1 MIYCIDNFL
10 SNDLLKETQDHLNNN
25 EYSEVKTPG
34 KSFWTQDAPEEFVKK
49 ILRELSVKEGK
60 DLECIL
66 AFFKVSNEEVDA
78 EWRIHSDLKIA
89 GQKPDRA
96 IVLYLSPKE
105 MEELHGTAFWEHKVY
120 GKSLPDNTT
129 DEEYDRMIRSE
140 SENLDSW
147 RLSSVSGYEENRL
160 ISYPANYFHSKY
172 PNKSWK
178 NGRQVFVM
186 FYKQIDYS
194 QRLKFRPLNQLDYD
208 TICEWWTWWRW
219 PIIEKDCL
227 PQNGTGGFMVEK
239 NGVPIVCGF
248 VYTTNSKGVLL
259 EWIVSNPK
267 YKESDRKEAIELLIN
282 QVEVFCKSLGKK
294 FIFSIGRSKH
304 LMKTHE
310 KLGWQVDKKPSYEIT
325 KKI

>member
-34 KSFWTQDAPEEFVKK
+34 KSFWTQNASEEFVKK

-66 AFFKVSNEEVDA
+66 SFFRVSNEEVDT

-129 DEEYDRMIRSE
+129 DEEYDRMIESE
-140 SENLDSW
+140 SEN
-147 RLSSVSGYEENRL
+147 VE
-160 ISYPANYFHSKY
+160 I
-172 PNKSWK
+172 
-178 NGRQVFVM
+178 VFRVW
-186 FYKQIDYS
+186 
-194 QRLKFRPLNQLDYD
+194 L
-208 TICEWWTWWRW
+208 
-219 PIIEKDCL
+219 
-227 PQNGTGGFMVEK
+227 
-239 NGVPIVCGF
+239 
-248 VYTTNSKGVLL
+248 
-259 EWIVSNPK
+259 
-267 YKESDRKEAIELLIN
+267 
-282 QVEVFCKSLGKK
+282 
-294 FIFSIGRSKH
+294 
-304 LMKTHE
+304 
-310 KLGWQVDKKPSYEIT
+310 
-325 KKI
+325 